1 MPTMKVSDG
10 RPKET
15 SELSEHLKQEIPG
28 SLRSPER
35 EQIILACPFVMQCS
49 TLYTFNVIWSG
60 TPTGIPDTPS
70 MGLFLTLLWMVELMK
85 INYVNESVGCSSA
98 NDIKM
103 TRLTS
108 ASENVIFYSHS
119 LTPVEENTLAKVF
132 IQRTIMRIN
141 HMMK

>member
-10 RPKET
+10 WPKET

-49 TLYTFNVIWSG
+49 TLYTFKVICSR

-132 IQRTIMRIN
+132 IQRTTMRIN